1 MADQSDEPGSSGEPG
16 PSDEP
21 RSSGGSGSPSQP
33 RSDADVE
40 ALRLKRHAVLS
51 TALPFPDLDWSE
63 TKNDTENLKRIRDHS
78 VSLANSTLDWYLD
91 NHKTKKWLAQTLHF
105 IMFSFVALAAI
116 PPLLKIGFGNGLQSA
131 CGYCDL
137 LNNHTGELALVLL
150 GIAGVAKLWDSMA
163 GYTVDWMRF
172 ITTAARINQELS
184 KFQFEWESIDLATR
198 EPPAPKTTTTNGSP
212 DQGTDGAVAKEVCP
226 YCGFSHPVEKLSA
239 RQRKVKLAEAFCA
252 KILDKVDGEIS
263 VWANELKKRYDRVAG
278 HPSAQDK

>member
-1 MADQSDEPGSSGEPG
+1 MPDQW
-16 PSDEP
+16 
-21 RSSGGSGSPSQP
+21 
-33 RSDADVE
+33 DVE
-40 ALRLKRHAVLS
+40 ALRLKRHAILS
-51 TALPFPDLDWSE
+51 TALPFPDLDWSDRE
-63 TKNDTENLKRIRDHS
+63 KDTENLQQIRDHS

-105 IMFSFVALAAI
+105 IIFSFVALAAI

-172 ITTAARINQELS
+172 ITTAAQINQELS
-184 KFQFEWESIDLATR
+184 KFQFKWESIDLATR
-198 EPPAPKTTTTNGSP
+198 DKP
-212 DQGTDGAVAKEVCP
+212 DAAANEVCP
-226 YCGFSHPVEKLSA
+226 HCGFGHPVEQLSP
-239 RQRKVKLAEAFCA
+239 RQLKVKLAEDFCA

-263 VWANELKKRYDRVAG
+263 VWANELKKRYDKVAG
-278 HPSAQDK
+278 HPGAQDK

>member
-1 MADQSDEPGSSGEPG
+1 MPDQVSVTRPSAAGSRGW
-16 PSDEP
+16 
-21 RSSGGSGSPSQP
+21 
-33 RSDADVE
+33 DVE
-40 ALRLKRHAVLS
+40 ALRLKRHAILS
-51 TALPFPDLDWSE
+51 TALPFPDLDWSDRE
-63 TKNDTENLKRIRDHS
+63 KDTENLQQIRDHS

-105 IMFSFVALAAI
+105 IIFSFVALAAI

-184 KFQFEWESIDLATR
+184 KFQFEWEGIDLATR
-198 EPPAPKTTTTNGSP
+198 DQP
-212 DQGTDGAVAKEVCP
+212 DRRRMRSVHIAA
-226 YCGFSHPVEKLSA
+226 
-239 RQRKVKLAEAFCA
+239 LA
-252 KILDKVDGEIS
+252 IQSRSS
-263 VWANELKKRYDRVAG
+263 VPDSSR
-278 HPSAQDK
+278 